1 MLSAWPA
8 HANELGQ
15 AVSPTKTPAPSLTP
29 IIAETPNLTPP
40 PALTLLPSPTP
51 TILPAWLLGRIYNDL
66 NSNSAYDDGE
76 GIANVNLSVTDS
88 SGFTR
93 LIATD
98 LRGGFTL
105 SMPAGQTLIVVNES
119 TLPSGVSL
127 ISGLNPSLITLLSGS
142 TFSFGLGYRAPA
154 ELTIRLTPTPS
165 SSPTPAPTPTS
176 ITPVE
181 VDLTSRANITPANGA
196 DLSVKI
202 GDQIDYTVTVKATT
216 GSTSEITI
224 TVPVP
229 DGTEYIAG
237 SAIPN
242 DERAD
247 ARVPQSLRH
256 ALSWRVRPLASGQK
270 FVARFSVRVV
280 VGTGIIVA
288 RANASNAVQN
298 VNSNEVVNKSRPT
311 AVSLA
316 QFETVPSSNG
326 IKITWQTSV
335 ELDTFGFAVYRGR
348 EGDTRS
354 SAVLLNASALI
365 PARGGTAANYEFVDE
380 TTQPGQRYV
389 YWLHEIERSGLIN
402 EYGPLQAS
410 METQTSANAVVP
422 SNVMAGGVPVP
433 VPIGS
438 GSQNIPVPATPA
450 IASNNSNAVQ
460 ILVTQVVVQQQVVVP
475 TLAVPLPNPQPEP
488 LPVTQPTPLPAAP
501 IPAESIVVATPEPMA
516 APAEQ
521 AATLVPNQTSADAT
535 ATVAPPAAVAS
546 IATIALPSAT
556 QVTQPTSQSRPISAE
571 ARRTANAIPNNT
583 NNANHQPDLLA
594 WIIWALIFFVVW
606 FVVAGILG
614 IALGQYLRQR

>member
-1 MLSAWPA
+1 
-8 HANELGQ
+8 
-15 AVSPTKTPAPSLTP
+15 
-29 IIAETPNLTPP
+29 
-40 PALTLLPSPTP
+40 
-51 TILPAWLLGRIYNDL
+51 LPAWLLGRIYNDL
-66 NSNSAYDDGE
+66 NNNNAYDDGE
-76 GIANVNLSVTDS
+76 GIANVNLSITDS

-93 LIATD
+93 IIATD

-105 SMPAGQTLIVVNES
+105 GIPAGQTLIVVNES

-127 ISGLNPSLITLLSGS
+127 ISGLNSSLITLLSGA
-142 TFSFGLGYRAPA
+142 TFSFGLGYRYRAPTDP
-154 ELTIRLTPTPS
+154 TIRLTPTTASSPS
-165 SSPTPAPTPTS
+165 ATPTPAPTPTS
-176 ITPVE
+176 ILPVE
-181 VDLTSRANITPANGA
+181 VALTSRANITPANGS

-202 GDQIDYTVTVKATT
+202 GDQIDYTVTVRAST
-216 GSTSEITI
+216 GSASEITI

-247 ARVPQSLRH
+247 ARLPQSLRH
-256 ALSWRVRPLASGQK
+256 ALFWRVRPLASGQT

-280 VGTGIIVA
+280 VGTGSIVA

-298 VNSNEVVNKSRPT
+298 VNSNAVVNKSKPT

-316 QFETVPSSNG
+316 QFETVPSGNG

-335 ELDTFGFAVYRGR
+335 ELGTFGFAVYRGR

-365 PARGGTAANYEFVDE
+365 PARGGTAANYEFLDE
-380 TTQPGQRYV
+380 TAQPGQRYV

-410 METQTSANAVVP
+410 METQTTANAVVP

-433 VPIGS
+433 VPVGS

-450 IASNNSNAVQ
+450 VTTNNNNAVQ
-460 ILVTQVVVQQQVVVP
+460 MLVTQVVVQQQVVEP
-475 TLAVPLPNPQPEP
+475 TLAVPLPSPQPDP

-501 IPAESIVVATPEPMA
+501 IPAEAIVVATPELVA

-521 AATLVPNQTSADAT
+521 VATPIANPILADAT
-535 ATVAPPAAVAS
+535 ATIVSPAPIANV
-546 IATIALPSAT
+546 ATIAAPGATPAT
-556 QVTQPTSQSRPISAE
+556 QLTSQARPIPE
-571 ARRTANAIPNNT
+571 ATRAANAIT
-583 NNANHQPDLLA
+583 TATARSTQPIERQTDLLA
-594 WIIWALIFFVVW
+594 WIIWALIIFVVW